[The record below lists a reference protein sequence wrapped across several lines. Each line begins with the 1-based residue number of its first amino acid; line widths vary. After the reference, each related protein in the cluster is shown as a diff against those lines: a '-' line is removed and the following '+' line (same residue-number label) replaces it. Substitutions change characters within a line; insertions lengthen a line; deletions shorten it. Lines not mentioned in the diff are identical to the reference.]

1 MPDFWDFIKSAGRP
15 VLAVESS
22 FSLHD
27 LVNRFVGLGS
37 CLLAVFVIG
46 YMTRRGRWAGR
57 LDSDGALSIRNEQA
71 ANTALACDR
80 ILAEIRQRIDT
91 NSDATLRLNEQ
102 IDSSDRDRICDQAK
116 APRDEN
122 IEF

>member
-1 MPDFWDFIKSAGRP
+1 M
-15 VLAVESS
+15 
-22 FSLHD
+22 
-27 LVNRFVGLGS
+27 
-37 CLLAVFVIG
+37 IG